1 MFNRFRIK
9 RSTALISSINGKT
22 KKNSRYF
29 RRYGLE
35 KEKITMIYDNDI
47 MVLANIS
54 YDGFCLKVSSRVL
67 DSISIGQSCYFKKFR
82 LFDRQAPIYAQV
94 VWISKKDSTVG
105 FCIDQEKSGPDFH
118 TLIEPVLLPLDIAS
132 SFKQIDIGTFDEM
145 STKTL
150 IYRGSYNSEIFIK
163 FQSQDSLHPQIQGI
177 NSCSFPDYDI
187 VEIKM
192 LSANFYLSWTPEEGL
207 STGTFSYDTCD
218 SSPAFMQPSSK
229 QTPTEKDRSNVIYLK
244 NKAPTTTT
252 TSPEVFRVPYL
263 LSTSNIKLNKDSS
276 LNREHIEFFI
286 SITENSY
293 LKDKE
298 SILKIFR
305 NYPCCGTSI

>member
-1 MFNRFRIK
+1 MFNRFRLR
-9 RSTALISSINGKT
+9 RSNALISSINGKV

-35 KEKITMIYDNDI
+35 KEKITMIYENDI
-47 MVLANIS
+47 MVLVNIS

-82 LFDRQAPIYAQV
+82 LFDRQVPIYAQV

-118 TLIEPVLLPLDIAS
+118 SLIEPVLLPLDIAS
-132 SFKQIDIGTFDEM
+132 SFKQIDIGTFDDIT
-145 STKTL
+145 TKTL

-163 FQSQDSLHPQIQGI
+163 FQSQNSLDPKVQTI

-207 STGTFSYDTCD
+207 STGTFSYDTD
-218 SSPAFMQPSSK
+218 DNSSTFVQSSTQPNE
-229 QTPTEKDRSNVIYLK
+229 QNRSNVIYLK
-244 NKAPTTTT
+244 NKTPT

-263 LSTSNIKLNKDSS
+263 LSTSNIKLNKDSVLS
-276 LNREHIEFFI
+276 KEHIEFFI
-286 SITENSY
+286 NVAENSY